1 MNSSTSRRRSATQPS
16 DAKGLLDQL
25 EKSFLHALRTG
36 EGEAAPAALLWA
48 DADKQWAALVER
60 LQTALPHLFVLGSYD
75 VAKRT
80 GPAIWLRCVIDRV
93 LEDVTL
99 DPDVVPILY
108 LPGVARQSLR
118 AGDECGR
125 ELQPLVELQ
134 YRGRVW
140 HQKNGRDWT
149 VEAFLVSEDGL
160 QLDVAQD
167 AKTREAAQRSLPL
180 LAETP
185 LDGLRDHRLEA
196 DDFDRLA
203 VSDPTRD
210 LLRWMGAGDALRKT
224 ENEAR
229 WKAFCGVCNSDFRF
243 DPDRKSP
250 SDAALALVEG
260 SGKWANVWQ
269 RFREAPKLYPDIAK
283 LMHVTGTPLLYQ
295 NSERD
300 AHGNAQAEARL
311 RHDLSTVAD
320 LPHATALAKMAMLEA
335 EHGKRRQWVWAQ
347 LGESPLA
354 GALAPLAKLAI
365 ATAATLGG
373 ATIDA
378 AITLYVTDG
387 WRCDRAALEAL
398 ASVKQPA
405 DVALVQSV
413 VRALYLPW
421 LDASARHF
429 QSLIDG
435 AEKAVRTKVS
445 GSQHEKD
452 SCLMFADGLRYDVA
466 SMLAERLEAKGYRA
480 RLSHRLAPL
489 PTVTATAKP
498 FATLSHDKLEGSED
512 IVDFNPRIK
521 NSPQTANAQRL
532 RDDMAGRGIDLLG
545 EEIRP
550 ARQGAIGG
558 WVEIGKLDELGHK
571 LGARLAGQI
580 DTEIEMLIDQAT
592 GLIEAGWTRIR
603 IVTDHG
609 WLLMP
614 GGLPHVAMPSHL
626 TATKWSRCAT
636 VKGDAKPAVPVH
648 AWHWN
653 SHVRIASPPG
663 VGSFAAN
670 TEYSHGG
677 ISPQECVI
685 PELVVERGDGSTNAS
700 ISAVSWRGMRC
711 RVSVTMNDPS
721 VVVDLRLNWKQATTS
736 IAAAAKEVGPAG
748 EASLAVA
755 DDSHEGAAAMV
766 VVVDVAGNV
775 LDRKSTTVGEAS

>member
-1 MNSSTSRRRSATQPS
+1 MTSSASRRRSTTPPS
-16 DAKGLLDQL
+16 HAKGLLDQL
-25 EKSFLHALRTG
+25 EKSFLHALRSG

-48 DADKQWAALVER
+48 DADKQWAALVAR
-60 LQTALPHLFVLGSYD
+60 LQTALPHLFVLGTYD
-75 VAKRT
+75 AAKRT
-80 GPAIWLRCVIDRV
+80 GPAIWLRCVVDRV
-93 LEDVTL
+93 LEDVAL
-99 DPDVVPILY
+99 DPGVVPILY

-118 AGDECGR
+118 AGDECPR

-160 QLDVAQD
+160 QLDLAQD

-185 LDGLRDHRLEA
+185 LDGLRGHRLEA

-210 LLRWMGAGDALRKT
+210 LLRWMGIGDGLRKT
-224 ENEAR
+224 EGEAR
-229 WKAFCGVCNSDFRF
+229 WKAFCGVCNSDFKF
-243 DPDRKSP
+243 DPDKKSP
-250 SDAALALVEG
+250 ADAANALVEG

-269 RFREAPKLYPDIAK
+269 RFKEAPKLYPDVAK
-283 LMHVTGTPLLYQ
+283 LLRDTATPLLYRG
-295 NSERD
+295 SERD
-300 AHGNAQAEARL
+300 AGGNTKAEQEL
-311 RHDLSTVAD
+311 RAGLEA
-320 LPHATALAKMAMLEA
+320 LANKPHATALADVAALEA
-335 EHGKRRQWVWAQ
+335 AHGKRREWVWAE

-354 GALAPLAKLAI
+354 CALAPLAKLA
-365 ATAATLGG
+365 AASANTLGG
-373 ATIDA
+373 ATVDA
-378 AITLYVTDG
+378 AVTAYVNDG

-405 DVALVQSV
+405 EMALIQNV

-435 AEKAVRTKVS
+435 AENAVRAKVT

-452 SCLMFADGLRYDVA
+452 ACLMFADGLRYDVA
-466 SMLAERLEAKGYRA
+466 GMLAERLEAKGYRV

-489 PTVTATAKP
+489 PTVTSTAKP
-498 FATLSHDKLEGSED
+498 FATLSHDKLEGGED
-512 IVDFNPRIK
+512 IVDFNPRFK
-521 NSPQTANAQRL
+521 NSPQAATAQRL

-545 EEIRP
+545 EDIRP
-550 ARQGAIGG
+550 PKQGTTGG
-558 WVEIGKLDELGHK
+558 WLETGKLDELGHK
-571 LGARLAGQI
+571 LGARLAAQI
-580 DTEIEMLIDQAT
+580 DTELEILLDQVT

-614 GGLPHVAMPSHL
+614 GGLPHVAVPSHL
-626 TATKWSRCAT
+626 TTTKWSRAAT
-636 VKGDAKPAVPVH
+636 VKGDAKPSVPVH

-653 SHVRIASPPG
+653 THVRIASPPG
-663 VGSFAAN
+663 VGSFAPN

-677 ISPQECVI
+677 ISPQECIV
-685 PELVVERGDGSTNAS
+685 PELVVERGGGGTTAS
-700 ISAVSWRGMRC
+700 ITAITWRGMRC
-711 RVSVTMNDPS
+711 RVSVTTNDPS
-721 VVVDLRLNWKQATTS
+721 VRVDLRTNWKQANTS
-736 IAAAAKEVGPAG
+736 IAASSKEVGPAG

-755 DDSHEGAAAMV
+755 DDAHEGHAATI
-766 VVVDVAGNV
+766 VVVDGAGNV
-775 LDRKSTTVGEAS
+775 LDRKTTTVGEAS